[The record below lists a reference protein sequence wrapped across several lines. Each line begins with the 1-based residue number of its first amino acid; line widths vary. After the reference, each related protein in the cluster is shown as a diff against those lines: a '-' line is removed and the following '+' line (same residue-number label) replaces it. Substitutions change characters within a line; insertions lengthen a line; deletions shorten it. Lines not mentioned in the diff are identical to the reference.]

1 MHIMMTVNK
10 AWNVWNFRLCVVR
23 ALLNDGHT
31 ITVLAPKDESVENLL
46 ALGCQ
51 FYDLDMSVKGLN
63 PFQDLNLT
71 LRFLSIFK
79 ETQPDVILSY
89 TIKNNIF
96 GALAAKRARIPF
108 IPNVTGLGT
117 AFLSGGILQGI
128 AQGLYRFAFRDLPV
142 IFFQNTD
149 DRDLFVSQKLIQKP
163 QARCLPGSGIDLEYY
178 SPKPLIERGDTAVF
192 LMIARLL
199 KDKGVYEFV
208 EAARLTKMSFPN
220 VRFQI
225 LGAIGY
231 ENRTAIPN
239 SEVQDWISK
248 STIEYLGT
256 TSDVRPFIEA
266 ATCVVLPSYR
276 EGAPRTLIEAAAMAR
291 PIITTDVAGCRD
303 IINKGITGLLCEARD
318 SNSLVRAIRC
328 FLNLSHSER
337 ARMGVKGQKKMEQE
351 FDENIIVRRYLSA
364 ISDSVDF

>member
-1 MHIMMTVNK
+1 MHVVMTVNK
-10 AWNVWNFRLCVVR
+10 AWNIWNFRLCMVR
-23 ALLNDGHT
+23 ALLNEGHT
-31 ITVLAPKDESVENLL
+31 ITILAPKDESVENLL

-51 FYDLDMSVKGLN
+51 FYNLDMSVKGLN
-63 PFQDLNLT
+63 PFQDLKLT

-79 ETQPDVILSY
+79 ETQPDVVLSY

-128 AQGLYRFAFRDLPV
+128 AQGLYRFAFQDLSV

-149 DRDLFVSQKLIQKP
+149 DRDLFVSRKLIEKS
-163 QARCLPGSGIDLEYY
+163 QARCLPGSGIDLEHY
-178 SPKPLIERGDTAVF
+178 SPKPLIELGNAPIF

-208 EAARLTKMSFPN
+208 EAARLTQLNFPN
-220 VRFQI
+220 SRFQI
-225 LGAIGY
+225 LGATGY
-231 ENRTAIPN
+231 ENRTAIPI
-239 SEVQDWISK
+239 SEVKNWVSE
-248 STIEYLGT
+248 SVIEYLGT
-256 TSDVRPFIEA
+256 TTDVRPFIEA

-303 IINKGITGLLCEARD
+303 ILDKDVTGLLCEARD
-318 SNSLVRAIRC
+318 CDSLVRSIRC
-328 FLNLSHSER
+328 FLSLSHSTR
-337 ARMGVKGQKKMEQE
+337 AQMGVKGREKIERE
-351 FDENIIVRRYLSA
+351 FDEKIVVTHYLSA
-364 ISDSVDF
+364 ILDSVDL